1 MNKSAALAWHTDC
14 SLYLHTGKVSL
25 QNQQPAYPDGG
36 NMHREAFRK
45 QTDVHGGTTLR
56 RARLKKVPTQRQ
68 ASRSLLHCQVYYS
81 GINVQGRGDIRN
93 LSLGGCQIDG
103 GVAVRPATKLPLV
116 LALPNGYAPVVVD
129 RTIVVWSD
137 GNRFGLRHELLL
149 PKDRTQIER
158 LLDDSDTKPQLPV
171 HETTS

>member
-1 MNKSAALAWHTDC
+1 
-14 SLYLHTGKVSL
+14 
-25 QNQQPAYPDGG
+25 
-36 NMHREAFRK
+36 MHREAFRK

-103 GVAVRPATKLPLV
+103 GVAVRPATKLSLV

-171 HETTS
+171 HQTTS